1 MSAEAEGYRTRSGAV
16 LAYGKWH
23 RFGPDAPTAYRVTGV
38 KRQTFSVMLL
48 ATKEVAK
55 PAGPAGRD
63 ALMMAMYRE
72 ERAESYEYYA
82 FGPRLDA
89 APQEIMA

>member
-1 MSAEAEGYRTRSGAV
+1 MSAQPDGYHAKSGAV

-23 RFGPDAPTAYRVTGV
+23 RFGPDAPTAYRVTGS
-38 KRQTFSVMLL
+38 KRQTFTVMLL

-55 PAGPAGRD
+55 PGGPAGRD

-72 ERAESYEYYA
+72 ERAESYECHA
-82 FGPRLDA
+82 FGHRALE
-89 APQEIMA
+89 EITA